1 MVSEKASKNAGF
13 IQIIIT
19 LISLREKGIIN
30 PEEYEKAREYYYRLT
45 GADISLADS
54 MLTATSLCS

>member
-13 IQIIIT
+13 IQIVIT
-19 LISLREKGIIN
+19 LITLKEKGIIN
-30 PEEYEKAREYYYRLT
+30 SEEYENAREYYYRLT

-54 MLTATSLCS
+54 MLTASQLCS

>member
-13 IQIIIT
+13 IQIVIT

-54 MLTATSLCS
+54 MLTATSPCS

>member
-13 IQIIIT
+13 IQIVIT

-54 MLTATSLCS
+54 MLTASPLCS

>member
-13 IQIIIT
+13 IQIVIT

-45 GADISLADS
+45 GADISFADS
-54 MLTATSLCS
+54 MLIATSPCS